1 MSDRKLRVEEVPLQ
15 SFGPYE
21 RRTSRSLKGPL
32 RVVRLCLLGVIVPT
46 LVLGV
51 PLYLRYNVYGA
62 QLYPL
67 AMSDMRM
74 IDNRVSTT
82 WCQKQRIKT
91 NTTFNAFLL
100 TQPPHLSANVQSL
113 SMVRHLILEDDI
125 KEYWGFYLLKGSSV
139 TVKTCVRW
147 PGASL
152 IVIRGHRHLHQCA
165 YIGDDSS
172 EELDELME
180 AIKEGKYVPNNQ
192 QMQVS
197 SSNESVANDPEL
209 MKRHRLD
216 VEFHSPNHI
225 KKDNHTLKDN
235 VDTTDLNDPKMLKTI
250 LEALK
255 TKKNKKKEN
264 KDHPHFKRN
273 STIAQN
279 EANNFHIYSP
289 GEEMPQSSQEVLSQL
304 YNKLQSLGE
313 KAPQYLEE
321 LTKKFSNSSS
331 FNDVGMNNGE
341 EADSTIQK
349 RHDHQH
355 FETQGRQYKKPVV
368 HFHRDIDSRRRRR
381 EINMTAYLDLNKD
394 DEDNDHAQEEGF
406 VQKPDG
412 IADHR
417 GQVNESTNHD
427 MSNSE
432 FWSSFSSSEEA
443 LLNCEGL
450 ILNLPLTPHHNCK
463 RDLTEQEAEEAY
475 LANSITYRVPVNGY
489 YFFVFNSE
497 NEVQPNYIRV
507 QFHLNKAVYDLSN
520 PVAVCVNKTDICE
533 VDLKFFSSEKL
544 VLELP
549 VRGND
554 TLWNEEFIVESECEP
569 RTALYAV
576 CVIAVPII
584 IILFAFS

>member
-1 MSDRKLRVEEVPLQ
+1 MKEHQVVLEEVPLQ
-15 SFGPYE
+15 TFGPYE
-21 RRTSRSLKGPL
+21 KRPSKSLKGPL
-32 RVVRLCLLGVIVPT
+32 RVIRLCLLGVVVPT

-51 PLYLRYNVYGA
+51 PLYLRYNVYGS

-100 TQPPHLSANVQSL
+100 SEPPKLSSNSQTL
-113 SMVRHLILEDDI
+113 TMIRHLILEDDI

-139 TVKTCVRW
+139 TVNTCVRW

-180 AIKEGKYVPNNQ
+180 AIREGTYVNENQ
-192 QMQVS
+192 YVKKPL
-197 SSNESVANDPEL
+197 SNESITNDPEI
-209 MKRHRLD
+209 MKRHRSD
-216 VEFHSPNHI
+216 VEFHSPHHEKN
-225 KKDNHTLKDN
+225 KDNYTLKNN
-235 VDTTDLNDPKMLKTI
+235 VDTSELNDPKVMKTI
-250 LEALK
+250 LDALQS
-255 TKKNKKKEN
+255 KKQKQKE

-273 STIAQN
+273 STIAKN
-279 EANNFHIYSP
+279 ETGNFNIYSP
-289 GEEMPQSSQEVLSQL
+289 GENSIPSSQEIISQL
-304 YNKLQSLGE
+304 YNRLQSFGD
-313 KAPQYLEE
+313 KAPKYLEE
-321 LTKKFSNSSS
+321 LSKKFSNSPE
-331 FNDVGMNNGE
+331 DVLNSNSE
-341 EADSTIQK
+341 HADESNLQK
-349 RHDHQH
+349 KFEMHY
-355 FETQGRQYKKPVV
+355 ETQGRQYKKPLVN
-368 HFHRDIDSRRRRR
+368 FNRNIDNRRRKR
-381 EINMTAYLDLNKD
+381 EIDEALSDFNKD
-394 DEDNDHAQEEGF
+394 DEENNNANEEGF
-406 VQKPDG
+406 AQADG
-412 IADHR
+412 IASHR
-417 GQVNESTNHD
+417 GTINEPTNDHD

-450 ILNLPLTPHHNCK
+450 ILNLPLTPHHNC
-463 RDLTEQEAEEAY
+463 RQDLTEDEAEETY
-475 LANSITYRVPVNGY
+475 LANSITYRVPVSGY

-520 PVAVCVNKTDICE
+520 PVAVCVNASNVCE
-533 VDLKFFSSEKL
+533 VNLNFFSSEKL

-576 CVIAVPII
+576 CVIAVPVI